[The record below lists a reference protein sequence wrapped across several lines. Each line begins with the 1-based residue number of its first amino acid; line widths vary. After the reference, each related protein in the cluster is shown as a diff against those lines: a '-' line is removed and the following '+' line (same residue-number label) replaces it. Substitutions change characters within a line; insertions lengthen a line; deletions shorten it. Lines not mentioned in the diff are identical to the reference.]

1 MECPTV
7 KTYQYTSPQN
17 DVVAVI
23 DADGVSRSS
32 MLASALP
39 EGVEVLPYVPSQ
51 AAVPHFV
58 TRAQAIA
65 ALIVTGKR
73 AQVQQVIDSIP
84 DPVQRELAQND
95 WDNRLTFEIDNPRLV
110 AIATALGI
118 DLNEM
123 FILAGQQ

>member
-1 MECPTV
+1 M

-23 DADGVSRSS
+23 DTDGVSRSS

-39 EGVEVLPYVPSQ
+39 EGVEVLPYVPPP
-51 AAVPHFV
+51 AAVPHVV

-65 ALIVTGKR
+65 ALIITGKR

-95 WDNRLTFEIDNPRLV
+95 WDNRLTFERDNARLV
-110 AIATALGI
+110 AIASALSI
-118 DLNEM
+118 DLDEM

>member
-1 MECPTV
+1 MT
-7 KTYQYTSPQN
+7 TYRYTDSTAA
-17 DVVAVI
+17 VVHII
-23 DADGVSRSS
+23 DPDGVSRSS

-39 EGVEVLPYVPSQ
+39 EGVEILPYVAPPP
-51 AAVPHFV
+51 AVPHSV

-65 ALIVTGKR
+65 ALIITGKR
-73 AQVQQVIDSIP
+73 ALVQQVIDSIP

-95 WDNRLTFEIDNPRLV
+95 WDNRLNFEIDNPRLV
-110 AIATALGI
+110 GIAAALGI